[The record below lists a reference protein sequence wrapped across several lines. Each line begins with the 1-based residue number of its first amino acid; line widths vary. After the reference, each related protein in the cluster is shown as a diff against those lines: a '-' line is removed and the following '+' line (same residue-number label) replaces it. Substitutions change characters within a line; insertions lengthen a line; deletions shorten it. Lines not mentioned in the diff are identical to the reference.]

1 MAGAPTPSDKTTPA
15 DDRCHITFFPYLWF
29 SGIHGTTGVLGFNT
43 SVKAS
48 PGDLLSHFEIGL
60 MGTVAARKQHFV
72 APVNFMWV
80 ALGDDNYNN
89 LANRNP
95 PRCLI
100 FKSACL

>member
-15 DDRCHITFFPYLWF
+15 DDQCHITFSRI
-29 SGIHGTTGVLGFNT
+29 SGFQRSMAQPGFNT

-80 ALGDDNYNN
+80 ALGDDNY
-89 LANRNP
+89 
-95 PRCLI
+95 I
-100 FKSACL
+100 M